1 MEIFTFRETHV
12 SEKIDGKIVAFL
24 LNVVRYAGDLLKSA
38 NMPFVPHKTFISL

>member
-24 LNVVRYAGDLLKSA
+24 SNQCRLLRWRFAK
-38 NMPFVPHKTFISL
+38 ISKYGFCAAQNIH